1 MLSKTFLVVAIVVL
15 FAVGIL
21 AAPSQADATHTVSLQ
36 SAAMHS
42 THVRTNDLRNNE
54 YQGPDSANSIAGDWD
69 AAFEVEG
76 TTTAA
81 TFSFQLDGEKV
92 TGKVYSAH
100 TGPGTIGGSWAKNKL
115 DIKMGFAAHESIA
128 LTGELKDGKLVGE
141 FRTEGFVSKWHA
153 KRKAEATTSTATPTA
168 TAQTTDPI
176 SGEWDGNLQAQG
188 TNAAI
193 TFTFKLEGEKVTG
206 VSASDHLGAGAL
218 NNGSW
223 KANRL
228 SFTING
234 NFGVIALSG
243 ELHEGKLAG
252 EWSLTGKEMKGTWE
266 AKKK

>member
-1 MLSKTFLVVAIVVL
+1 MLSKTFLVVAIMVL

-21 AAPSQADATHTVSLQ
+21 AAPLQADATYTVSLR

-42 THVRTNDLRNNE
+42 THVRYNE

-76 TTTAA
+76 TTTPA

-100 TGPGTIGGSWAKNKL
+100 TGPGTISGSWAKDKL
-115 DIKMGFAAHESIA
+115 DIKMEFAAHESIA
-128 LTGELKDGKLVGE
+128 LTGALKEGKLVGE
-141 FRTEGFVSKWHA
+141 FRTEGFVSTWHA
-153 KRKAEATTSTATPTA
+153 KRKPEATTSTATPAATTQTA
-168 TAQTTDPI
+168 DPI
-176 SGEWDGNLQAQG
+176 SGEWEGSLQAQG

-193 TFTFKLEGEKVTG
+193 TFKFKLEGEKVTG
-206 VSASDHLGAGAL
+206 VSASDHLGSGVL

-223 KANRL
+223 TANKLR
-228 SFTING
+228 FTVNG

-243 ELHEGKLAG
+243 ELHNGKLAG